1 MKPKSA
7 DPVTVLRLHIEPN
20 KVLVTLGH
28 HLCCNFKSPKNYQAY
43 RRTEWCGVS
52 KPFLKFNDPIFPIR
66 KIASKQMTSRIPT
79 L

>member
-1 MKPKSA
+1 
-7 DPVTVLRLHIEPN
+7 
-20 KVLVTLGH
+20 
-28 HLCCNFKSPKNYQAY
+28 
-43 RRTEWCGVS
+43 VS